1 MSMTLF
7 LQQRHDTNYVID
19 IEDRIKKG
27 DLADFNEGYDM
38 GYTLQ
43 FI

>member
-19 IEDRIKKG
+19 IEDRIKG